1 MRLFRTHLFIAVA
14 LGAACACAP
23 RPAAVEQAS
32 VLEECKPDD
41 GPIDALCGRISVFE
55 DRERAEGRTIDLKV
69 VVYRALHREPQP
81 DPLFVLVG
89 GPGGG
94 AAEMSS
100 MLMSMLRAVQEDR
113 DIVFVDQRGT
123 GDSNG
128 LPCTPDTDD
137 LESLGREDL
146 ALEELEKCLESYDAD
161 LRLYTT
167 PIAMDD
173 LDEVRTKLGY
183 GQINLW
189 GGSYGTRAAS
199 VYLRRHGETVRSV
212 VLDGVAPVT
221 MKLPLDFPQDG
232 QRAMDLMFDACEQEE
247 PCRERF
253 PDVRRKLADLLDRLE
268 KQPARVRL
276 KHPRTGESGNVVIRS
291 DFVGA
296 VLRGA
301 LYSPVT
307 ASMLPMLIEQAHG
320 GDFQGMLALTAMG
333 EPLADLMS
341 QGMFFSVVCA
351 EDLPWIDEQESQQR
365 AAETFQGES
374 LIETWGKVCASWPRG
389 TVADDY
395 HEPIRSDVPAL
406 VLSGELDP
414 VTPPRW
420 GEAIAQG
427 LPNSRHI
434 VVPGVGHGTSALGCV
449 PSLIADF
456 IRDGTAADLDAEC
469 VEKLHR
475 PPFFVTNAG
484 PVAVEPVGGE
494 PTGAESNSPEPDSP
508 ESNRVKKE

>member
-1 MRLFRTHLFIAVA
+1 MLVVRFLQIHIAVA

-23 RPAAVEQAS
+23 GAATVEQAAT
-32 VLEECKPDD
+32 LEECKPDD
-41 GPIDALCGRISVFE
+41 GALDALCGRVTVFE

-69 VVYRALHREPQP
+69 VVYPALHREPQP

-128 LPCTPDTDD
+128 LPCKSDADD
-137 LESLGREDL
+137 LESITRADL
-146 ALEELEKCLESYDAD
+146 ALDEIKKCLESYDAD

-183 GQINLW
+183 RRINLW

-199 VYLRRHGETVRSV
+199 VYLRRHGENVRSV

-221 MKLPLDFPQDG
+221 MKLPLDFPRDG
-232 QRAMDLMFDACEQEE
+232 QRAMDLMLEACEQEE
-247 PCRERF
+247 PCRQRF

-268 KQPARVRL
+268 RLPARVQV
-276 KHPRTGESGNVVIRS
+276 KHPRTGDAANIVIRR

-296 VLRGA
+296 VLMGA
-301 LYSPVT
+301 LYSPAT
-307 ASMLPMLIEQAHG
+307 ASMLPMLIEQAHD
-320 GDFQGMLALTAMG
+320 GDFQGLLALATLNETA
-333 EPLADLMS
+333 ADQMS
-341 QGMFFSVVCA
+341 RGMFFSVICT
-351 EDLPWIDEQESQQR
+351 EDLPWIDEQERQER
-365 AAETFQGES
+365 ASGTFLGES
-374 LIETWGKVCASWPRG
+374 IAETWGKVCAHWPQG
-389 TVADDY
+389 VVADDY
-395 HEPIRSDVPAL
+395 HEPVRSDVPAL
-406 VLSGELDP
+406 VLSGEFDP

-420 GEAIAQG
+420 GEEVSRD
-427 LPNSRHI
+427 LTNSRHI

-449 PSLIADF
+449 PDLIAQF
-456 IRDGTAADLDAEC
+456 IREGTADGLDAEC

-484 PVAVEPVGGE
+484 PVTVE
-494 PTGAESNSPEPDSP
+494 
-508 ESNRVKKE
+508 KQ